1 MLENITLGQ
10 YYPIKSPVH
19 ALDPRVKI
27 LLLIAYITGV
37 FLVPDLTGSL
47 EEHLVR
53 FGGGSELLAPAKAA
67 LEKLGFTPAL

>member
-10 YYPIKSPVH
+10 YYPVKSPVH

-37 FLVPDLTGSL
+37 FIVPDLTGFLLVEPERSVTL
-47 EEHLVR
+47 EPTR
-53 FGGGSELLAPAKAA
+53 Q
-67 LEKLGFTPAL
+67 TC